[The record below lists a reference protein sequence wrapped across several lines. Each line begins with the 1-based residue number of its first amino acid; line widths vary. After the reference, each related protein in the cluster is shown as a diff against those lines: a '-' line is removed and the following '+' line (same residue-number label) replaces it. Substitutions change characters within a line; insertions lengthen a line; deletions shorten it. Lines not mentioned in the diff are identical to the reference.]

1 MAVNLVTCS
10 KCGRVFDSV
19 AEHCLLDRNTG
30 DYTCSNCLSHNAA
43 ARSRSTYSPSAAAS
57 RQNVFIPPTAR
68 TGKPRSK
75 VGNVLRIVFGILFVL
90 TAFSSIKD
98 GDDVWL
104 TCLVIGLGLLIWQFW
119 PQLKALFLRK
129 KTREAMLKQQ
139 EEFQA
144 REAERRAR
152 EAARKKICSHCGATT
167 SGFVCEYCG
176 MPLEEK

>member
-10 KCGRVFDSV
+10 RCGRVFDSV

-30 DYTCSNCLSHNAA
+30 TYTCSNCLNHNTA

-57 RQNVFIPPTAR
+57 RQNAFTAPAAR
-68 TGKPRSK
+68 TVKPRSK
-75 VGNVLRIVFGILFVL
+75 AGNVLRTVFGVLFVL
-90 TAFSSIKD
+90 TAISSIKD

-119 PQLKALFLRK
+119 PQLKALILRK

-144 REAERRAR
+144 REAERRAQ